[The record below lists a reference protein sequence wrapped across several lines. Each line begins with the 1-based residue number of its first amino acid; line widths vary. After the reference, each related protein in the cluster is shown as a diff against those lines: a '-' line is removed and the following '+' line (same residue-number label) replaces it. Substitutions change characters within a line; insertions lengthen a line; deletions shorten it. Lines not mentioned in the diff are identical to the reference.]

1 MSTADLS
8 ELDEVLKFLESGG
21 VHEALRYLN
30 SRTPHRFSGIYR
42 YDGEILRNE
51 ALFDRDAPGL
61 RRGDDV
67 AMVDAYCALVG
78 QSQQPLE
85 FGDIHTD
92 NPIAVKAGSPV
103 VSYCGVLIR
112 SEDGA
117 PFGTLCHFDFLPC
130 QERSSDIPLLEA
142 IAPHIFKALE
152 AGDVRRPRA

>member
-1 MSTADLS
+1 MSTADLP

-67 AMVDAYCALVG
+67 AMVDAYCAIVG

-85 FGDIHTD
+85 FGDIPTD
-92 NPIAVKAGSPV
+92 KRIAVKTGPV

-117 PFGTLCHFDFLPC
+117 PFGTLCHFDPLPC
-130 QERSSDIPLLEA
+130 QVRSSDIPLPEA
-142 IAPHIFKALE
+142 IAPHIFKVLE
-152 AGDVRRPRA
+152 ARDVQSPRA